1 MKSYKSTHFTAYTR
15 KMSLP
20 PAGFTK
26 YTLSIT
32 VPMLPYPALG
42 RLRRTCK
49 WMSTSITQTQVD
61 AAVARGMARLGRV
74 ELLIQPRRKLFRLSN
89 PMEETIEIWRHDV
102 SSDIFVL
109 KDTGRTLLATSPFSA
124 YTYRH
129 LQGFFAIVEERLDS
143 DESII
148 WFERGTRYDTRYD
161 RDETYV
167 FHLVKDG
174 DFTWRSLTVFFQEL
188 IVL

>member
-20 PAGFTK
+20 PAVFTED
-26 YTLSIT
+26 TLSIT

-49 WMSTSITQTQVD
+49 WLNTSITQAQVD

-89 PMEETIEIWRHDV
+89 LMEETIEIWRHDA

-109 KDTGRTLLATSPFSA
+109 KDTGRILMTTSRYSA
-124 YTYRH
+124 YIYTH
-129 LQGFFAIVEERLDS
+129 LQGFFENVEERLD
-143 DESII
+143 
-148 WFERGTRYDTRYD
+148 
-161 RDETYV
+161 
-167 FHLVKDG
+167 
-174 DFTWRSLTVFFQEL
+174 
-188 IVL
+188 